1 MLCKHT
7 DSKFTAFVT
16 KACIIL
22 NFKNNCDMYKS
33 NVSRVQTTEIRPREL
48 EGKKKKKRICWKPLK
63 ELPKSAGSK
72 TAKYVKGSKI
82 LRKATTKVD
91 LAEHENGLLTALPL
105 VPLSLD

>member
-48 EGKKKKKRICWKPLK
+48 EEKKKK
-63 ELPKSAGSK
+63 G
-72 TAKYVKGSKI
+72 YVGN
-82 LRKATTKVD
+82 L
-91 LAEHENGLLTALPL
+91 
-105 VPLSLD
+105 